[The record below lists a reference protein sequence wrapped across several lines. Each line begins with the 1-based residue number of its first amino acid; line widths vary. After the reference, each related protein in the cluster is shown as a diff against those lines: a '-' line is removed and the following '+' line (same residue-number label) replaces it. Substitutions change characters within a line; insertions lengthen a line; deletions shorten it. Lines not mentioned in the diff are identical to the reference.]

1 MNKFSKFQDQSQE
14 NFVEVRQVLQSKWL
28 KLHIRSRIHALELS
42 SSVSE
47 EDVIQHVAICLV
59 ETLKSGTQVN
69 YPVAWS
75 KLVSER
81 HIQKLYK
88 KHRVTQATESDKIEY
103 LANLRCNE
111 NDYYDNDEEIVKKI
125 QQLKPAS
132 KEIVEM
138 RFFRSLSWSQVA
150 EILSRQEDKQ
160 IRVAT
165 ARKRGERALEE
176 LRQIYFSKLTD

>member
-1 MNKFSKFQDQSQE
+1 MTNPNSNDFA
-14 NFVEVRQVLQSKWL
+14 EVRQVLEAKWL
-28 KLHIRSRIHALELS
+28 KIYVKNRIHALKLS
-42 SSVSE
+42 SSISE
-47 EDVIQHVAICLV
+47 EDVIQYVIMCLI
-59 ETLKSGTQVN
+59 ETLKSGTQVD

-103 LANLRCNE
+103 LANLRCDE
-111 NDYYDNDEEIVKKI
+111 NDLYNNDGEIAKKI
-125 QQLKPAS
+125 EQLKPAS

-138 RFFRSLSWSQVA
+138 RFFHNLSWSQVA